1 MKLGI
6 IGTGMIVQEF
16 LPELTRIEG
25 LEVKALLSTPRSKEK
40 AEQLAAEY
48 SVPAVVTCFEDLACQ
63 DIDTVYIAVPNHLHY
78 RYAMKV
84 LEAGFHVIVEK
95 PMAASDWQ
103 AESMASLARRKGRCL
118 LEAVTVS
125 TLPGFEKIREWL
137 PEIGQVKSVSCQY
150 LQYSRRYDTF
160 CRDEI
165 LPVFDPAKAGGA
177 LMDLNTYNLHYVL
190 NLFGKPRVFRYY
202 ATVEHGIDTGGTL
215 VLSYPGFQAVCMAA
229 KTCIGSNHCV
239 VAGTKGTITTSQAAN
254 TIGSVMLELRNGQRE
269 TFEPAEE
276 ARVIPEFRRFMEIID
291 GHNQQAAEDWLAV
304 SLAVS
309 GIQTESRR
317 QNDIVFPAD
326 EV

>member
-48 SVPAVVTCFEDLACQ
+48 SVPAVVTSFEDLACQ

-95 PMAASDWQ
+95 PRAASDWQ
-103 AESMASLARRKGRCL
+103 AESMAALARRKGRCL

-150 LQYSRRYDTF
+150 LQYSRRYDAF

-177 LMDLNTYNLHYVL
+177 LMDLNVYNLHFVL
-190 NLFGKPRVFRYY
+190 NLFGAPQDTRYF
-202 ATVEHGIDTGGTL
+202 ATVEKGTDTGGTL
-215 VLSYPGFQAVCMAA
+215 VLSYPGFQAVCTAA
-229 KTCIGSNHCV
+229 KTCSGPNQCV
-239 VAGTKGTITTSQAAN
+239 IAGTKGTITTSQAAN
-254 TIGSVMLELRNGQRE
+254 TIGTVRLQKHDGRQAWCFPPMKP
-269 TFEPAEE
+269 EPG
-276 ARVIPEFRRFMEIID
+276 RVSCRQ
-291 GHNQQAAEDWLAV
+291 GK
-304 SLAVS
+304 
-309 GIQTESRR
+309 SRKER
-317 QNDIVFPAD
+317 
-326 EV
+326 